1 MKRMKVI
8 GLMLAIPVFLVASDK
23 PVKDLSERA
32 ERVRH
37 ELVMLPWLGV
47 FDHLTFQVE
56 GDKVILAGQ
65 VNRPTLRTSAERVV
79 MKVAGVSTVSNQ
91 IEVLPLSPFDDQ
103 IRLAALRSIYSF
115 PALQR
120 YGMGVVPGIHILVKN
135 GNVTLAGVVAN
146 QADAQ
151 LAYLRAMQVPGV
163 FSVSNRLTV
172 ESARQKAL

>member
-1 MKRMKVI
+1 MKRMKMMA
-8 GLMLAIPVFLVASDK
+8 LMLAIPVFLIAGDK
-23 PVKDLSERA
+23 PVKDLS

-37 ELVMLPWLGV
+37 ELVMLPFLGV

-79 MKVAGVSTVSNQ
+79 MNVAGVSTVSNQ

-103 IRLAALRSIYSF
+103 VRLATLRSIYSF

-120 YGMGVVPGIHILVKN
+120 YGLGAVPGIHILVKN

-151 LAYLRAMQVPGV
+151 LAYLQAMQVSGV
-163 FSVSNRLTV
+163 FSVSNQLMV

>member
-1 MKRMKVI
+1 MI
-8 GLMLAIPVFLVASDK
+8 GLMLAIPVFLIAGDK
-23 PVKDLSERA
+23 PVKDLS

-37 ELVMLPWLGV
+37 ELVMLPFLGV

-79 MKVAGVSTVSNQ
+79 MNVAGVSTVSNQ

-103 IRLAALRSIYSF
+103 VRLATLRSIYSF

-120 YGMGVVPGIHILVKN
+120 YGLGAVPGIHILVKN

-151 LAYLRAMQVPGV
+151 LAYLQAMQVSGV
-163 FSVSNRLTV
+163 FSVSNQLMV

>member
-1 MKRMKVI
+1 MKRMKMMA
-8 GLMLAIPVFLVASDK
+8 LMLAIPVFLTAGDK
-23 PVKDLSERA
+23 PIKVLS

-37 ELVMLPWLGV
+37 ELVMLPFLGV

-103 IRLAALRSIYSF
+103 VRLATLRSIYSF

-120 YGMGVVPGIHILVKN
+120 YGLGVVPGIHILVKN
-135 GNVTLAGVVAN
+135 GNVTLAGVVAT

-163 FSVSNRLTV
+163 FSVSNRLMV
-172 ESARQKAL
+172 EGAPQKAL

>member
-1 MKRMKVI
+1 MKRMKMMA
-8 GLMLAIPVFLVASDK
+8 LMLAIPVFLTASDK
-23 PVKDLSERA
+23 PAKDLS

-37 ELVMLPWLGV
+37 ELVMLPFLGV

-79 MKVAGVSTVSNQ
+79 MNVAGVSTVSNQ

-103 IRLAALRSIYSF
+103 VRLATLRSIYGF

-120 YGMGVVPGIHILVKN
+120 YGLGVVPGIHILVKN

-163 FSVSNRLTV
+163 FSVSNQLMV
-172 ESARQKAL
+172 ESVRQKAL

>member
-1 MKRMKVI
+1 MKRMKV
-8 GLMLAIPVFLVASDK
+8 LALLLAIPVFLPASDK
-23 PVKDLSERA
+23 PAPDLS

-37 ELVMLPWLGV
+37 ELVTLPWLGV

-79 MKVAGVSTVSNQ
+79 MKVAGVSAVSNQ

-103 IRLAALRSIYSF
+103 LRLATLRSIYSF

-120 YGMGVVPGIHILVKN
+120 YGLGVVPGIHILVKN
-135 GNVTLAGVVAN
+135 GNVTLAGVVASPG
-146 QADAQ
+146 DAQ

-163 FSVSNRLTV
+163 FSVSNRLVV
-172 ESARQKAL
+172 EGAPHKAL

>member
-1 MKRMKVI
+1 MKRMKMI
-8 GLMLAIPVFLVASDK
+8 GLMLAIPVFLIAGDK
-23 PVKDLSERA
+23 PVKDLS

-37 ELVMLPWLGV
+37 ELVMLPFLGV

-79 MKVAGVSTVSNQ
+79 MNVAGVSTVSNQ

-103 IRLAALRSIYSF
+103 VRLATLRSIYSF

-120 YGMGVVPGIHILVKN
+120 YGLGAVPGIHILVKN

-151 LAYLRAMQVPGV
+151 LAYLQAMQVSGV
-163 FSVSNRLTV
+163 FSVSNQLMV

>member
-1 MKRMKVI
+1 MKRMK
-8 GLMLAIPVFLVASDK
+8 MLAFLLAVPVFLPGADR
-23 PVKDLSERA
+23 PVQDLS

-65 VNRPTLRTSAERVV
+65 VNRPTLRSDAERVV
-79 MKVAGVSTVSNQ
+79 LRVAGVSAVSNQ
-91 IEVLPLSPFDDQ
+91 IEVLPLSPFDDRV
-103 IRLAALRSIYSF
+103 RLATLRALYSF

-120 YGMGVVPGIHILVKN
+120 YGLGVLPGIRILVKN

-146 QADAQ
+146 PVDAQ

-163 FSVSNRLTV
+163 FSVSNQLTV
-172 ESARQKAL
+172 EGAPQKAL

>member
-1 MKRMKVI
+1 MKRMKMI
-8 GLMLAIPVFLVASDK
+8 GLMLAIPVFLMASDK
-23 PVKDLSERA
+23 PLKDLS

-37 ELVMLPWLGV
+37 ELVMLPFLGV

-65 VNRPTLRTSAERVV
+65 VNRPTLRTGAERVV
-79 MKVAGVSTVSNQ
+79 MNVAGVSSVSNQ

-103 IRLAALRSIYSF
+103 VRLATLRSIYSF

-120 YGMGVVPGIHILVKN
+120 YGLGVVPGIHILVKN

-163 FSVSNRLTV
+163 FSVSNQLMV
-172 ESARQKAL
+172 ESVRQKAL

>member
-1 MKRMKVI
+1 M
-8 GLMLAIPVFLVASDK
+8 
-23 PVKDLSERA
+23 
-32 ERVRH
+32 
-37 ELVMLPWLGV
+37 
-47 FDHLTFQVE
+47 E

-79 MKVAGVSTVSNQ
+79 MNVAGVSTVSNQ

-103 IRLAALRSIYSF
+103 VRLATLRSIYSF

-120 YGMGVVPGIHILVKN
+120 YGLGAVPGIHILVKN

-146 QADAQ
+146 PADAQ

-163 FSVSNRLTV
+163 FSVSNQLMV
-172 ESARQKAL
+172 EGAPQKAL

>member
-1 MKRMKVI
+1 MKRMKMMA
-8 GLMLAIPVFLVASDK
+8 LMLAIPVFLIAGDK
-23 PVKDLSERA
+23 PVKDLSER
-32 ERVRH
+32 VRH
-37 ELVMLPWLGV
+37 ELEMLPFLGV

-79 MKVAGVSTVSNQ
+79 MNVAGVSSVSNQ

-103 IRLAALRSIYSF
+103 VRLATLRSIYSF

-120 YGMGVVPGIHILVKN
+120 YGLGVVPGIHILVKN

-163 FSVSNRLTV
+163 FSVSNQLMV
-172 ESARQKAL
+172 ESVRQKAL

>member
-1 MKRMKVI
+1 MKRMKMI
-8 GLMLAIPVFLVASDK
+8 GLMLAIPVFLIAGDK
-23 PVKDLSERA
+23 PVKDLS

-37 ELVMLPWLGV
+37 ELVMLPFLGV

-79 MKVAGVSTVSNQ
+79 MNVAGVSTVSNQ

-103 IRLAALRSIYSF
+103 VRLATLRSIYSF

-120 YGMGVVPGIHILVKN
+120 YGLGVVPGIHILVKN

-163 FSVSNRLTV
+163 FSVSNQLMV
-172 ESARQKAL
+172 EGARQKAL

>member
-1 MKRMKVI
+1 MKRMKMMA
-8 GLMLAIPVFLVASDK
+8 LMLAIPVFLTAGDK
-23 PVKDLSERA
+23 PVKDLS

-37 ELVMLPWLGV
+37 ELVMLPFLGV

-79 MKVAGVSTVSNQ
+79 MNVAGVSSVSNQ

-103 IRLAALRSIYSF
+103 VRLATLRSIYSF

-120 YGMGVVPGIHILVKN
+120 YGLGVVPGIHILVKN

-163 FSVSNRLTV
+163 FSVSNQLMV
-172 ESARQKAL
+172 EGARQKAL